1 MIFLLAG
8 IAFLIGSVPTGLLL
22 AKGKGVDLKKVG
34 SGNIGATN
42 VMRAMGKEAALLT
55 LIGDMA
61 KGALPLLLFR
71 GLLHTGFD
79 IPAPG
84 LLAAAFPDPLTAM
97 EGLIGL
103 SAILGHVFSLF
114 LKGKGGKGVATSLG
128 MLLVFSPYVALLSVM
143 IWVITAK
150 WTRYS
155 SLSALV
161 AFGLLPFSF
170 LVLDP
175 SREKIATAV
184 VITILIFLKHVENI
198 KRLIAG
204 TESKIGKKGRER
216 T

>member
-1 MIFLLAG
+1 MILLLIG

-22 AKGKGVDLKKVG
+22 AKGKGIDLKRVG

-42 VMRAMGKEAALLT
+42 VMRTMGKEAALLT

-71 GLLHTGFD
+71 GLLHAGFD

-84 LLAAAFPDPLTAM
+84 LLAAVFSDTRTAT
-97 EGLIGL
+97 EGLLGL
-103 SAILGHVFSLF
+103 SAILGHIFSVF

-128 MLLVFSPYVALLSVM
+128 MLLVLSPYVALLSVT
-143 IWVITAK
+143 IWLITAK

-161 AFGLLPFSF
+161 AFGLLPFNF

-175 SREKIATAV
+175 AREKVATAV
-184 VITILIFLKHVENI
+184 VITLLIFLKHIENI
-198 KRLIAG
+198 RRLIAG
-204 TESKIGKKGRER
+204 TESKIGQKG
-216 T
+216 